1 MRRQGYVV
9 RHVDLRR
16 TAGHQVTASSSV
28 GLDAVRTVDRVA
40 VVHAE
45 LDVHLE
51 ADDARVAEF
60 EGFEGALQVPG
71 SSYFLETLKS
81 NFFNL

>member
-1 MRRQGYVV
+1 MRRQGHIV

-16 TAGHQVTASSSV
+16 AAGHQVTASSSV
-28 GLDAVRTVDRVA
+28 GLDAVRTVDRIA
-40 VVHAE
+40 VVHAK

-60 EGFEGALQVPG
+60 EGLESSLQVSG
-71 SSYFLETLKS
+71 SSHFLETYS
-81 NFFNL
+81 

>member
-60 EGFEGALQVPG
+60 EGLESSLQVSG
-71 SSYFLETLKS
+71 SSHFLETYS
-81 NFFNL
+81 